1 MLAVPFRKID
11 YSCNQILNLSF
22 CIGSPSFKAHLN
34 LTSVWQLISLGICQ
48 IIRHLIFQCW
58 LPLESLLKVVNS
70 PKKCQFHFFVWL
82 EKVFFSLK
90 LLCTEMIQ
98 TKQENFSFPEKEK
111 DCNSTHSKKSFQKH
125 KYPKLILKI
134 FHLSSIWGST

>member
-22 CIGSPSFKAHLN
+22 CIGSPSYKAHLN

-48 IIRHLIFQCW
+48 IIWHLIGI
-58 LPLESLLKVVNS
+58 ESSKRSKN
-70 PKKCQFHFFVWL
+70 CQFHFFIWL
-82 EKVFFSLK
+82 KKVFFSSK
-90 LLCTEMIQ
+90 LLFTEMIQ

-134 FHLSSIWGST
+134 FYLSSIWGST

>member
-1 MLAVPFRKID
+1 MSRVCKEMLAVPFRKID

-22 CIGSPSFKAHLN
+22 CIGSPSYKAHLN

-70 PKKCQFHFFVWL
+70 PKIASFIFLSDWKRFFFPQSCFLQKWYKLNKKISV
-82 EKVFFSLK
+82 SLK
-90 LLCTEMIQ
+90 RKKIAIQ
-98 TKQENFSFPEKEK
+98 HIQKN
-111 DCNSTHSKKSFQKH
+111 HSR
-125 KYPKLILKI
+125 
-134 FHLSSIWGST
+134 SINTQN

>member
-1 MLAVPFRKID
+1 MCTEMLAVPFRKIN

-82 EKVFFSLK
+82 EKVFFSLSCFVQKWYK
-90 LLCTEMIQ
+90 LNKKISVSLKRKKIATQHIQ
-98 TKQENFSFPEKEK
+98 KN
-111 DCNSTHSKKSFQKH
+111 HSR
-125 KYPKLILKI
+125 
-134 FHLSSIWGST
+134 SINTQN

>member
-22 CIGSPSFKAHLN
+22 CIGSPSYKAHLN

-48 IIRHLIFQCW
+48 IIWHLIFQCW

-70 PKKCQFHFFVWL
+70 PKNASFIFLSDWKRKWYKLNKKISV
-82 EKVFFSLK
+82 SLK
-90 LLCTEMIQ
+90 R
-98 TKQENFSFPEKEK
+98 KK
-111 DCNSTHSKKSFQKH
+111 DCNSTHSKKTFQKH

-134 FHLSSIWGST
+134 FHLSSIWGSTWQNYT